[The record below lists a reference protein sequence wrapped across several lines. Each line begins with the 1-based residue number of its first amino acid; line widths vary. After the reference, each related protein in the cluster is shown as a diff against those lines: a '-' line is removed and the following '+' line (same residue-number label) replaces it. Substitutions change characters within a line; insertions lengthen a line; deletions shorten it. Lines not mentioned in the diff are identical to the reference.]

1 MKKKVI
7 CVFLVLLLSL
17 SFCACGMDRSTQEI
31 EVRPGTSTAAPNGED
46 GVVQD
51 KDGIIG
57 NESAG
62 TVSPSPSPTS
72 MPEESPKVTTLPTAA
87 PSASP
92 KP

>member
-7 CVFLVLLLSL
+7 CVFLALLLSL
-17 SFCACGMDRSTQEI
+17 SFCACGMDRTTQEI
-31 EVRPGTSTAAPNGED
+31 EVRPGTAAPNGED

-62 TVSPSPSPTS
+62 TVSPSPAPTS
-72 MPEESPKVTTLPTAA
+72 MPEPSPKATTQPTTA
-87 PSASP
+87 PSATP